1 MNLTMRLKP
10 TIVLGTLDSRADFSF
25 RTLSRSNNFW
35 ILLCYFGWY
44 LAMYHYCS
52 YSYSRDPTSFFF
64 DPSKGYKRVYS
75 LQRQRQADEFIKVA
89 NFSTRVPNPHPS
101 PSICLGIATVARPES
116 QYIDRTIGSLLA
128 GLTDDQRRS
137 IHLAVFFAQ
146 TNPRQ
151 HPAYNEPW
159 LKNLADECIEY
170 NVDKK
175 EMARLHSLEENH
187 QYWNKSMYDYEY
199 LLGKCLETDA
209 KWVMLVEDDV
219 LAKEGWYNQAMDA
232 LEEIQKQ
239 TKNQEWLYLRLFY
252 TEKLFGWN
260 SEEWFHYSGW
270 SFLAFVVT
278 LTALVAPRSHS
289 RRLRKHMSNMSIG
302 IICCICLPAT
312 ILLYFMAGRVS
323 MQPPL
328 TGLHR
333 MEKFGCCSQGLIFPR
348 QIVTRTMET
357 LHHATDQ
364 RYYVDMTLERWAN
377 SEKLPRYALVPPLLQ
392 HVGSKSS
399 KGSKFDEGA
408 NSIWNFEFENYK

>member
-1 MNLTMRLKP
+1 MRLKP
-10 TIVLGTLDSRADFSF
+10 TIVLGSYDARADLSS
-25 RTLSRSNNFW
+25 RTLWRSTNFW
-35 ILLCYFGWY
+35 ILLCYSVCY
-44 LAMYHYCS
+44 LAIYQYC
-52 YSYSRDPTSFFF
+52 YYAYSRDPTSFFF
-64 DPSKGYKRVYS
+64 DASKGYQRVYS
-75 LQRQRQADEFIKVA
+75 SKRESQANEFIKTA
-89 NFSTRVPNPHPS
+89 NISTNMLNPHPN
-101 PSICLGIATVARPES
+101 PSICLGIATVARSEV

-128 GLTDDQRRS
+128 GLTDDQRSS

-151 HPAYNEPW
+151 HPTYNEPW
-159 LKNLADECIEY
+159 LKNVADEFIEY
-170 NVDKK
+170 NVDEK
-175 EMARLHSLEENH
+175 EMARLRSLEENH
-187 QYWNKSMYDYEY
+187 QFWNKSMYDYEY

-232 LEEIQKQ
+232 LEAIQ
-239 TKNQEWLYLRLFY
+239 NQMKTREWLYLRLFY

-260 SEEWFHYSGW
+260 SEEWFHYLGW
-270 SFLAFVVT
+270 SLLAFVVT
-278 LTALVAPRSHS
+278 VTALLFARSHS
-289 RRLRKHMSNMSIG
+289 RRLRKQMSNLSIA
-302 IICCICLPAT
+302 IVCCFCLPAT

-348 QIVTRTMET
+348 HIVPRTMET
-357 LHHATDQ
+357 VHHATNQ

-408 NSIWNFEFENYK
+408 NSIWNFEFENYI